1 MLVQWLLAGFMILA
15 ALAFSVLVA
24 FAIVS
29 RRRGAR
35 ETRRNGWMTNDM
47 VRQIIDTGSLSGPQV
62 PDRDLDLEAIAREE
76 ERFWSETWDEPEAHW
91 E

>member
-24 FAIVS
+24 FAIIS
-29 RRRGAR
+29 RRSGAR

-62 PDRDLDLEAIAREE
+62 PDQDLDLEEIAREE

>member
-24 FAIVS
+24 FAIIA
-29 RRRGAR
+29 RRSGAR

-62 PDRDLDLEAIAREE
+62 PDQDLDLEEIAREE

>member
-1 MLVQWLLAGFMILA
+1 MLVQWLLAGLMILA
-15 ALAFSVLVA
+15 ALAFSALVA

-29 RRRGAR
+29 RRSGAR
-35 ETRRNGWMTNDM
+35 ETRRKGWMTNDM

-62 PDRDLDLEAIAREE
+62 PDQDLDLEEIAREE